1 MAINLSDYPHAGIFI
16 DEINNSV
23 IDRPAPQEAIVNFI
37 PGVSKKGT
45 VFNRPVL
52 IKQSTDRNKYFG
64 DIDRALE
71 KKGSYFHRSID
82 IALQTG
88 PVWAMN
94 LLKTNSLDTLNYKS
108 VSISAQYDNDVVLNE
123 LYDSYFN
130 KAGFWQ
136 RDTESFL
143 FFAQN
148 ADRMIHLTNMSDK
161 PVSIFMFK
169 SPAAGFNVTAE
180 LWYKGQDKVPTWM
193 NKNDLISDYMVRVVI
208 VRGDWTNYT
217 VLAADPTWSKY
228 FSTSG
233 IRKTKVDAFVRD
245 AGVTLLA
252 QYDGSLIPYFKDANG
267 RNIFI
272 ESLINTDTD
281 VTGVFCA
288 YDIDKVETD
297 LPNGKVD
304 IIGQT
309 LVDLD
314 KGTINFMSYQ
324 DTINEVDNYAQ
335 QELDVLSN
343 VIGIGSLVGRTT
355 DNTNGT
361 LTDLT
366 VTTTTG
372 ALGALTTDTPNITI
386 TDGGSGSVIINNTL
400 IAIPTT
406 SLTLT
411 SVNVPVSLSNYRID
425 AIYIDQNGVI
435 NVLEGTVVN
444 FTSGQVTPGAVTGL
458 SFPAGYPNNAIVLG
472 YVLRERTSASASSG
486 IYFAIALDNVGF
498 IPLTIGSALT
508 DLLVQNTANNTLHV
522 VFDNTA
528 TATKAKYAE
537 YRRLQFFNEIVT
549 KKSLANSII
558 IDSLGNKVSLVG
570 SIWTDNYTSG
580 TGNKFFSLT
589 VGASFNIKQLSYTNN
604 VLMFYY
610 NDNEFGLNAT
620 YTGSGN
626 LAGLETRTSITG
638 TADYGV
644 VSKLSNFYSDYT
656 NGRINTG
663 DFFYIRKI
671 LATDSDIKF
680 VHYANL
686 ANPNSIGDY
695 IIISNANAT
704 ALGLVASNTGLS
716 NSFHGLIESHP
727 VNAGDFLF
735 QTGYNYNAGAV
746 STDVQYGLQQDGYLT
761 SGYKLFSVNN
771 LVTTYTTSTP
781 TDIYDFDA
789 KLYLKMYF
797 ISSTLKVDF
806 MADNSLTTPGMIPS
820 ADIAN
825 NLDLNIYSGEAAYTQ
840 TLEIEQHSS
849 YTLTDT
855 KFLIDAVRY
864 PEVKV
869 GDYVKAYVG
878 TLQPGEY
885 PKKFARIIKKQPWS
899 GNTVNNVNYQEIN
912 VDIKVHIEDFGG
924 DLQTTRY
931 TTIEDYIDTYKA
943 IELNGFVTQ
952 ATSWPDGTE
961 TRQNDILNIIEKE
974 SSLYYA
980 IVNKQKFNFR
990 YLIDSFGL
998 GLTEFSKQQLA
1009 DITGKR
1015 KTCIAFLNMPSVKA
1029 LKASTN
1035 PSFINTTDGTLNTEY
1050 LKLGGDPNSNPA
1062 FLYSFAQGSGRD
1074 DGRDTIGYFFPYVTV
1089 NDNGRPLDFPPAVYA
1104 MNTYMRKNN
1113 STIAGVY
1120 NWTVAAGINDGKI
1133 LGISGTEMDFTE
1145 LDYTNLYA
1153 MGANPISYAK
1163 NTGYYLETEWTASL
1177 APLSS
1182 LSYLHVREVLIDL
1195 ENDLYAMLMK
1205 YQWKFNTVSIR
1216 AKIKREADTIC
1227 QKYVDK
1233 SGLYAYQNIINEINN
1248 TPTLIDNQFGLLE
1261 TKIEAV
1267 KAMGIIVNQ
1276 IGVMATGALG
1286 SSTGF
1291 GV

>member
-1 MAINLSDYPHAGIFI
+1 MAINLSDYQHAGIYI
-16 DEINNSV
+16 DERNNSV

-64 DIDRALE
+64 DIDRTLE

-108 VSISAQYDNDVVLNE
+108 ISLAAQYENDVVKNE
-123 LYDSYFN
+123 LYDAYFN

-148 ADRMIHLTNMSDK
+148 ADRMMHLTNVSDK

-169 SPAAGFNVTAE
+169 SPVAGYNLTAE
-180 LWYKGQDKVPTWM
+180 TWYKGQDKVPTWM

-208 VRGDWTNYT
+208 VRGNWTNYIA
-217 VLAADPTWSKY
+217 LAADPTWSKY

-252 QYDGSLIPYFKDANG
+252 QYDGSLIPYFQDANR

-272 ESLINTDTD
+272 ESLINIDTD
-281 VTGVFCA
+281 LTGVFCS
-288 YDIDKVETD
+288 YDIDKIETD
-297 LPNGKVD
+297 LPNGKLD

-309 LVDLD
+309 LVDLE
-314 KGTINFMSYQ
+314 KSTINFMSYQ
-324 DTINEVDNYAQ
+324 DTINEVDTYTQ
-335 QELDVLSN
+335 TPLDKLSN
-343 VIGIGSLVGRTT
+343 VIGINAILGRTT

-361 LTDLT
+361 LSDLT

-372 ALGALTTDTPNITI
+372 TLAVLTSATPNITI
-386 TDGGSGSVIINNTL
+386 TDGGSGSVVINNTL
-400 IAIPTT
+400 ISIPTT

-411 SVNVPVSLSNYRID
+411 ALSTPGSLSNYRID
-425 AIYIDQNGVI
+425 AIYIDQDGVI
-435 NVLEGTVVN
+435 NILEGTSVN
-444 FTSGQVTPGAVTGL
+444 FTSSVVLPSGVTGL
-458 SFPAGYPNNAIVLG
+458 TYPSGYPNNAIVLG
-472 YVLRERTSASASSG
+472 YIFREKTSGGANAASYTG
-486 IYFAIALDNVGF
+486 IALDGTGF
-498 IPLTIGSALT
+498 LPLTIGSVAT
-508 DLLVQNTANNTLHV
+508 DLLVQNTATNTLHV
-522 VFDNTA
+522 IFDQTA
-528 TATKAKYAE
+528 TATKAKYVE
-537 YRRLQFFNEIVT
+537 YRRLQFFNELVT
-549 KKSLANSII
+549 KKTLANSVI
-558 IDSLGNKVSLVG
+558 IDKFGNKVSLIG
-570 SIWTDNYTSG
+570 SIWMDNYTSG
-580 TGNKFFSLT
+580 TGDKYFSLT
-589 VGASFNIKQLSYTNN
+589 VASGIDIKTQSYLTGN
-604 VLMFYY
+604 LAFYY
-610 NDNEFGLNAT
+610 IDNELGLDST
-620 YTGSGN
+620 YTGSGT
-626 LAGLETRTSITG
+626 LSGLETRNSITG

-644 VSKLSNFYSDYT
+644 VSRLSNFYLDYT

-663 DFFYIRKI
+663 DYFFVKKG
-671 LATDSDIKF
+671 LGLTSLSF
-680 VHYANL
+680 VHYTNL
-686 ANPNSIGDY
+686 SNPNSVGDY
-695 IIISNANAT
+695 IIMSNADAT
-704 ALGLVASNTGLS
+704 TLGLVASNGGSS
-716 NSFHGLIESHP
+716 NSFHALIESHP
-727 VNAGDFLF
+727 VNTGDFLV
-735 QTGYNYNAGAV
+735 QTGYNYNAGAL
-746 STDVQYGLQQDGYLT
+746 STDAQYGLQQDGYLAT
-761 SGYKLFSVNN
+761 GYKAFAVNN
-771 LVTTYTTSTP
+771 LVTTYTTSTA

-797 ISSTLKVDF
+797 ISATLKVDF
-806 MADNSLTTPGMIPS
+806 MADNSLTTPGSIS
-820 ADIAN
+820 ALDITN
-825 NLDLNIYSGEAAYTQ
+825 NLELNIYSGEAAYTQ
-840 TLEIEQHSS
+840 TLEIEQHAS

-869 GDYVKAYVG
+869 GDYVKAYIG

-912 VDIKVHIEDFGG
+912 VDIKVDIEDFGG

-943 IELNGFVTQ
+943 IQLNGFNTQ

-961 TRQNDILNIIEKE
+961 TRQSDILNIIEKE
-974 SSLYYA
+974 SPLYYA
-980 IVNKQKFNFR
+980 IVNKNKFNFR

-1015 KTCIAFLNMPSVKA
+1015 KNCIAFLNMPSVKA

-1035 PSFINTTDGTLNTEY
+1035 PGFINTDGTLNTEY
-1050 LKLGGDPNSNPA
+1050 LKLGGNPNSNPA
-1062 FLYSFAQGSGRD
+1062 FLYSFAQGSGKD
-1074 DGRDTIGYFFPYVTV
+1074 DGRDTIGYFFPYTTI
-1089 NDNGRPLDFPPAVYA
+1089 NDNGRPLLFPPAVYA

-1113 STIAGVY
+1113 STIAGIY
-1120 NWTVAAGINDGKI
+1120 NWTVAAGTQDGKI
-1133 LGISGTEMDFTE
+1133 LGIAGTEMDFTE
-1145 LDYTNLYA
+1145 QDYINLYA

-1163 NTGYYLETEWTASL
+1163 NVGYYLETEWTASL
-1177 APLSS
+1177 SPLSA
-1182 LSYLHVREVLIDL
+1182 LSYLHVREILIDL
-1195 ENDLYAMLMK
+1195 ENELYAMLMK
-1205 YQWKFNTVSIR
+1205 YQYKFNTVAVR
-1216 AKIKREADTIC
+1216 AKIKREADNIC

-1233 SGLYAYQNIINEINN
+1233 SGLYAYENVINELNN

-1261 TKIEAV
+1261 TYIEPV
-1267 KAMGIIVNQ
+1267 KAMQIIVNQ
-1276 IGVMATGALG
+1276 INVMATGALG
-1286 SSTGF
+1286 TSTGF
-1291 GV
+1291 GI